1 MSMITITINGDT
13 KTLEQPKNLAALLIS
28 LEIDPK
34 RVAVEHNLE
43 IAPKSSYDVVMVND
57 GDRLEIVHFIGG
69 GNTQ

>member
-1 MSMITITINGDT
+1 MITITINGDT
-13 KTLEQPKNLAALLIS
+13 KTLKQPESLATLLIS

-43 IAPKSSYDVVMVND
+43 IAPKSTYDVVEIKN

-69 GNTQ
+69 GNTK

>member
-13 KTLEQPKNLAALLIS
+13 KTLEQPESLAALLLS

-34 RVAVEHNLE
+34 RVAVEHNLA
-43 IAPKSSYDVVMVND
+43 IAPKSTYDAVQICH
-57 GDRLEIVHFIGG
+57 GDKLEIVHFIGG